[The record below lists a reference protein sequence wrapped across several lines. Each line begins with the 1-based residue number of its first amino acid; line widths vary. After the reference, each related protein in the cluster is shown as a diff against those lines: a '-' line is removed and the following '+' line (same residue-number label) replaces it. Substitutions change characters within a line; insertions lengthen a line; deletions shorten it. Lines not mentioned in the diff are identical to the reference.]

1 MTTAG
6 TSPRVSGATALGVAA
21 ARAAETESD
30 DPLISDPF
38 ARVFLDTA
46 GDGEWDWY
54 GAPDLPAEVVEAVP
68 ALPLRMKS
76 MVSFFASR
84 TKFFDTFF
92 LNAANA
98 GIRQVVILAAGLDA
112 RSWRLPWPDGVTVFE
127 LDQPRVLDFKASTL
141 HEHGAEPTCHRVGVA
156 VDLRQDWP
164 KALQEAGF
172 DASAPSAWSAEG
184 LLMYLPATAQEL
196 LFSRIEALTAPGSRV
211 GIEALSPNFADP
223 AAAAQRRERLE
234 RVRAIMA
241 KADPQRAVPRT
252 DELWYFD
259 EREDVGDWWRRH
271 GWQVTVTPSDELM
284 TGYGRTPPQD
294 IDDGTPPYLF
304 VSRTKVVNCAQ
315 LVGLLDGPSA
325 ARGACPQPGE
335 LFRDWLPGA
344 TIAGLFGLPGGAAP
358 GPPGPGGQSRH
369 GGGGSDGAASTRPT
383 PHGNTDRPMPVAIAA
398 APTKRFTSIAGT
410 SIRECLFVSDRLP
423 RWRAAET
430 IAVAATARDRPR
442 QLPIDRS
449 RVVSPSASSNSRPA
463 PPDQCVTAE
472 NR

>member
-1 MTTAG
+1 VRTDDDSWDITE
-6 TSPRVSGATALGVAA
+6 SVGATALGVAA

-38 ARVFLDTA
+38 ARLFLDTA

-141 HEHGAEPTCHRVGVA
+141 HEHGAEPTCHRAGVP

-184 LLMYLPATAQEL
+184 LLMYLPAMAQEL
-196 LFSRIEALTAPGSRV
+196 LFERVDGLAATGSRV

-271 GWQVTVTPSDELM
+271 GWQVNVTPSDELM

-304 VSRTKVVNCAQ
+304 VSAQ
-315 LVGLLDGPSA
+315 
-325 ARGACPQPGE
+325 R
-335 LFRDWLPGA
+335 
-344 TIAGLFGLPGGAAP
+344 
-358 GPPGPGGQSRH
+358 
-369 GGGGSDGAASTRPT
+369 
-383 PHGNTDRPMPVAIAA
+383 
-398 APTKRFTSIAGT
+398 
-410 SIRECLFVSDRLP
+410 
-423 RWRAAET
+423 
-430 IAVAATARDRPR
+430 
-442 QLPIDRS
+442 IDM
-449 RVVSPSASSNSRPA
+449 
-463 PPDQCVTAE
+463 
-472 NR
+472 